1 MEFIKIGANLTKDK
15 VDEIIRSNPFSSK
28 LQFKKESYKDC
39 EFLIFNIDKHRLD
52 EANQLNYL
60 TKLVQNIII
69 KCYMPKLIEDK
80 LFSML
85 IDYTTDD
92 VDYLSIEIS
101 NNLHDD
107 FSFIE
112 EKKKINEEILDYLL
126 ENNTLILDGY
136 LRFRSKSFDR
146 LLDKIIDKIIIDIQ
160 RENEYEDFIEM
171 LQYYLETQLP
181 KVETIN
187 VVINKD
193 EFILLDERKRP
204 LESESVNALAREYE
218 MDDVSKADILVS
230 SLIVLAPDRV
240 VVHLKNDKEKE
251 LMQILKRIF
260 SDKLTFCYSCEMC
273 DLNITKA
280 DE

>member
-1 MEFIKIGANLTKDK
+1 MEFIKIGTNLPKEK
-15 VDEIIRSNPFSSK
+15 VDEIICSNPFSSK
-28 LQFKKESYKDC
+28 LRFKKESYKDC

-60 TKLVQNIII
+60 TKLVQNMII
-69 KCYMPKLIEDK
+69 KYYMPKFIEDK
-80 LFSML
+80 LLTML
-85 IDYTTDD
+85 IDYTSDD
-92 VDYLSIEIS
+92 VDYLSSEINHS
-101 NNLHDD
+101 LHDD

-126 ENNTLILDGY
+126 ENNTMILDGY
-136 LRFRSKSFDR
+136 LRFRSKSFDK
-146 LLDKIIDKIIIDIQ
+146 LLDKVIDKIIIDIQ

-181 KVETIN
+181 KFETIN
-187 VVINKD
+187 VIINHD

-204 LESESVNALAREYE
+204 LNSEAVRSLASEYDRDE
-218 MDDVSKADILVS
+218 VSKADILVS
-230 SLIVLAPDRV
+230 SLIVLAPDKV

-260 SDKLTFCYSCEMC
+260 SDKLTFCYNCEIC
-273 DLNITKA
+273 DINITKA